1 MTRIVPLVCSL
12 LLFLGSA
19 APAQEPPS
27 PSGVITELNS
37 ALLEV
42 MQTAEDLGY
51 QGRYDKLA
59 PVLSRSF
66 DFAAM
71 ARISVGGHWRKL
83 ETEQRRRLVDSF
95 SRMST
100 ATFAA
105 RFNGY
110 SGERMEVLG
119 EEEGLRKSILVRNQL
134 VQADGEVI
142 PLHYQLRKTRAGW
155 RIVDVYL
162 DGKFSELATK
172 RNEYSSVISRDGFE
186 GLIAVI
192 EKKIAELK
200 AG

>member
-12 LLFLGSA
+12 LLFLGST

-42 MQTAEDLGY
+42 MQKAEDLGY

-59 PVLSRSF
+59 PVLSRTF

-83 ETEQRRRLVDSF
+83 ETEQRRRLVDGF

-134 VQADGEVI
+134 VQPDGKTI
-142 PLHYQLRKTRAGW
+142 PLDYQLRETKAGW
-155 RIVDVYL
+155 RIVDVYY

-172 RNEYSSVISRDGFE
+172 RDEYTAVIAREGFE
-186 GLIAVI
+186 GLLATI
-192 EKKIAELK
+192 EKKIAELQ

>member
-1 MTRIVPLVCSL
+1 MSKFVPLVFI
-12 LLFLGSA
+12 LFLFSGA
-19 APAQEPPS
+19 GAPAQEPPS
-27 PSGVITELNS
+27 ASGVIAELNS
-37 ALLEV
+37 TLLEV
-42 MQTAEDLGY
+42 MQDAETLGY

-59 PVLSRSF
+59 PVLNRTF

-83 ETEQRRRLVDSF
+83 APEQRRRLVDSF

-105 RFNGY
+105 RFDGY

-119 EEEGLRKSILVRNQL
+119 EEQGLRKSILVRNQL
-134 VQADGEVI
+134 VQPDGKTI
-142 PLHYQLRKTRAGW
+142 PLHYQLRATKSGW

-162 DGKFSELATK
+162 DAKFSELATK
-172 RNEYSSVISRDGFE
+172 RAEYSAVIARDGFD
-186 GLIAVI
+186 GLIAII
-192 EKKIAELK
+192 EKKITELQ

>member
-1 MTRIVPLVCSL
+1 MSRIVPLVCGL
-12 LLFLGSA
+12 LLFFGAA
-19 APAQEPPS
+19 APAQEPSS
-27 PSGVITELNS
+27 PSGIIAELNS
-37 ALLEV
+37 ALLEA
-42 MQTAEDLGY
+42 MQNAEDLGY
-51 QGRYDKLA
+51 QGRYDLLA
-59 PVLSRSF
+59 PVLSRTF

-83 ETEQRRRLVDSF
+83 APDQQRRLVDSF

-134 VQADGEVI
+134 VQPDGETI
-142 PLHYQLRKTRAGW
+142 PLHYQLRKTKAGW
-155 RIVDVYL
+155 RVVDVYL
-162 DGKFSELATK
+162 DAKFSELATK
-172 RNEYSSVISRDGFE
+172 RAEYSAVIAREGFE
-186 GLIAVI
+186 GLLATI
-192 EKKIAELK
+192 EKKIAELQ